1 MICNIQRFT
10 SNIPKACAATVGAM
24 LLLAPCA
31 SGAAEAWQS
40 FFSVAPIWQGN
51 ANIDN
56 GGDVEAIGI
65 GMRAGTSTMFG
76 AGHRG
81 GVTLHY
87 DYLDFDFSSPTAF
100 GDAPWDQVQR
110 FGFSV
115 PLGFSGAGDWVYGV
129 APSVDWSR
137 ENGADLGESVVYG
150 GIVSATKTFA
160 PDRRLGLGLGVFGDI
175 EETKVIP
182 IVIVNWRLNDRW
194 SLVNPLPAGPV
205 GPAGLELDYR
215 FDNGWQLGVGATY
228 RSLRFRLSETGPV
241 PDGVG
246 EERGVPVFLR
256 LSADFSDQASLALY
270 AGAVL
275 GGELRVE
282 NSSGNTLR
290 EESFD
295 PAPLLGAMFRMRF

>member
-1 MICNIQRFT
+1 M
-10 SNIPKACAATVGAM
+10 AVV
-24 LLLAPCA
+24 L
-31 SGAAEAWQS
+31 
-40 FFSVAPIWQGN
+40 SVTPIWQGN
-51 ANIDN
+51 TNIDN
-56 GGDVEAIGI
+56 GGDVEATGI
-65 GMRAGTSTMFG
+65 GMRAGTSTGFG

-87 DYLDFDFSSPTAF
+87 DYLDFDFSSRTAF

-115 PLGFSGAGDWVYGV
+115 PLGSAGPTAGLTASRPRWTGPARTAPTWVNR
-129 APSVDWSR
+129 WST
-137 ENGADLGESVVYG
+137 AAS
-150 GIVSATKTFA
+150 SARPKHFA
-160 PDRRLGLGLGVFGDI
+160 PDQRLGLGLGVFGDI

-215 FDNGWQLGVGATY
+215 FDNGWQLGLGAAY
-228 RSLRFRLSETGPV
+228 RSLRFRLSETGPA

-295 PAPLLGAMFRMRF
+295 PAPLLGATFRMRF